1 MLNVDDR
8 AAIDAFRAA
17 LDAGGYS
24 GPALDETL
32 SVGGRPFT
40 REGAEVPLY
49 LRLLPEGQPLS
60 TLIKLFLLD
69 VPVAQDEAERAL
81 APLGVER
88 AKGLGVVEEADGRVA
103 ATIDIF
109 PTAEV
114 RVASDHYEEH
124 RYPTRSDHV
133 LGLSLSSRVLACLTV
148 RRPARRALDL
158 GTGSGVHALFA
169 APHAEHVVGTD
180 VNGRA
185 LRFAAFNAR
194 LNGFDNVELREG
206 SLFEPVE
213 GETFDLV
220 VSNPPYVIS
229 PETEY
234 VYRDSGLPGD
244 SFCEGLIQT
253 VPRYLDEG
261 GLANVLVE
269 WAHAVDEPWAAPLR
283 RWVEGSGCD
292 ALLFHYT
299 SHDPLSR
306 AADENELLR
315 RDPEAYGV
323 ALDRWLAYYRSLGIE
338 RIGWGA
344 IVLRKRSGASNWI
357 SEQKIPNVEAMSPA
371 SDQVER
377 LLAGRD
383 LLESVDGEGLLETR
397 LRLAPEHVLEEL
409 VRLGEGGG
417 AVQRA
422 LLKLTRGLGS
432 QVALDVTTVH
442 LLGELD
448 GRRPL
453 GDVLAQVAAEA
464 GDGEPERFAAAAL
477 PGLSRLVELGFLV
490 QK

>member
-81 APLGVER
+81 APLDVER
-88 AKGLGVVEEADGRVA
+88 AKGLGVVEEADGRVT

-109 PTAEV
+109 PTVEV

-261 GLANVLVE
+261 GLAHVLVE
-269 WAHAVDEPWAAPLR
+269 WAHEAEEPWAAPLR

-299 SHDPLSR
+299 SHD
-306 AADENELLR
+306 
-315 RDPEAYGV
+315 
-323 ALDRWLAYYRSLGIE
+323 RSLGIE

-490 QK
+490 QT